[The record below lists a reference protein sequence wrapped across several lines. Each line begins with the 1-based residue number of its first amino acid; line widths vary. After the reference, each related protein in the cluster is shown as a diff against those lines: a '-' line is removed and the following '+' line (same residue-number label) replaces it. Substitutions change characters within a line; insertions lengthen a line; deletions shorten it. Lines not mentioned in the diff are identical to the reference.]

1 VLPVL
6 CPRCDHLRQGR
17 LGQLASGRPPP
28 ARRPRPTRNDRVYAP
43 TVPSLA
49 SWLTFLHVVVAFAFV
64 AGLIGRNFTHRH
76 AVRSSNLSTVSNLM
90 DLAGRFE
97 QWLIVPGSFVLLF
110 GGLLTM
116 WAEHLPFFEHGGYW
130 LVTSLVVFVGLFA
143 VLVPFVFI
151 PRGRIFGA
159 AMEDARKRGVVTP
172 ELSAALRDKAVAAAR
187 AAELLAVGFVLSMMV
202 LKPF

>member
-1 VLPVL
+1 
-6 CPRCDHLRQGR
+6 
-17 LGQLASGRPPP
+17 
-28 ARRPRPTRNDRVYAP
+28 
-43 TVPSLA
+43 VPSLA

-151 PRGRIFGA
+151 PPGTDLRSRYGGRSKARRRHSRTLGGASRQGRRRRARSRTPRGGLRPLDDG
-159 AMEDARKRGVVTP
+159 P
-172 ELSAALRDKAVAAAR
+172 EALLNDD
-187 AAELLAVGFVLSMMV
+187 
-202 LKPF
+202 